1 MQMAR
6 QVQVVIN
13 PGSGQPKPVL
23 HTLNQVFRPAGVEWD
38 VSLTQK
44 SGDAERFTRDAVNR
58 GIDVVAAYGGDG
70 TVMEVARG
78 LMGSEIPMA
87 IIPGGTAN
95 LMSVELGIPKDLAK
109 AAEII
114 TNEDSR
120 VKSIDVGEIQGSFFL
135 LRVGLGIAAQ
145 KVELADRDLK
155 DRYGILAYSIAALK
169 ATKNAE
175 LVKYR
180 FNLDGEEVEVEGVTC
195 LIDNAG
201 NFGVSGFKAHKD
213 ISVTDGVLDVI
224 LIRDTSFL
232 TIMAAGKGA
241 LESTPSSD
249 SYFHYQA
256 KRIDIETDPPQSIQV
271 DGEVGWQTPVS
282 IKVIPQAVNVLTSD

>member
-1 MQMAR
+1 LEDA
-6 QVQVVIN
+6 N
-13 PGSGQPKPVL
+13 GSPSPSSDK
-23 HTLNQVFRPAGVEWD
+23 NQVFRPAGVEWD